1 MNMYCL
7 EEKLNAGEVGNKAA
21 FLSLMKRNGFNVPTG
36 IVLGNDIFTKTIS
49 ANDNKHEVDMLLE
62 VLSKSNAK
70 ETSDKISELYSSL
83 KLHDEVKSEI
93 EEKINMQ
100 KKYAVRSSGKEDLSG
115 FSFAGQYD
123 TVINAKGIDEISA
136 AIIKCYLSAY
146 SETVLSYIAANEL
159 SVDEIGMSVI
169 IQEMIDSEVS
179 GVAFTVNPTSG
190 CDKEIFIEAAKG
202 QGENLVSGKVAAER
216 YSYNWWNKEITLSSG
231 KLISDDK

>member
-93 EEKINMQ
+93 EEN
-100 KKYAVRSSGKEDLSG
+100 S
-115 FSFAGQYD
+115 
-123 TVINAKGIDEISA
+123 
-136 AIIKCYLSAY
+136 
-146 SETVLSYIAANEL
+146 
-159 SVDEIGMSVI
+159 
-169 IQEMIDSEVS
+169 
-179 GVAFTVNPTSG
+179 
-190 CDKEIFIEAAKG
+190 
-202 QGENLVSGKVAAER
+202 
-216 YSYNWWNKEITLSSG
+216 
-231 KLISDDK
+231 ISDLFLMFIVLTECFALLSDRLK

>member
-83 KLHDEVKSEI
+83 KLHNEVKSEI

-100 KKYAVRSSGKEDLSG
+100 KKYAVRSSGIKEDLSG
-115 FSFAGQYD
+115 FSFA
-123 TVINAKGIDEISA
+123 
-136 AIIKCYLSAY
+136 
-146 SETVLSYIAANEL
+146 SY
-159 SVDEIGMSVI
+159 
-169 IQEMIDSEVS
+169 
-179 GVAFTVNPTSG
+179 F
-190 CDKEIFIEAAKG
+190 
-202 QGENLVSGKVAAER
+202 GKFFC
-216 YSYNWWNKEITLSSG
+216 
-231 KLISDDK
+231 